1 MPPKKIKIYGK
12 RNHERYQYDFD
23 QVMAMRPTAVATAAK
38 DLNISLSGLDRA
50 EELEQKS
57 SRGTLLPFL
66 ASKHPSL
73 PLLLVF
79 LSPPDIK
86 AYV

>member
-1 MPPKKIKIYGK
+1 
-12 RNHERYQYDFD
+12 
-23 QVMAMRPTAVATAAK
+23 MAMRPTAVATPAK

-50 EELEQKS
+50 EELEQKA

-66 ASKHPSL
+66 ASKPHFVS

-79 LSPPDIK
+79 LPPPDIK
-86 AYV
+86 AYL